1 MTDERLPDGVRV
13 TRLET
18 HADDRGSLTEV
29 FRSSWDTG
37 IEPAQWNV
45 TVSAPGVLRG
55 VHVHLEHTDYVS
67 IVQGHA
73 DVGLY
78 DARLNSPTRG
88 LAIVV
93 PLRGDRMDGLTIP
106 PGVFHGLYF
115 HDRSVVLYGLSH
127 GWDPSDDLACRWDD
141 PDMRIP
147 WPVRS
152 PALSDRDA
160 GAPALREL
168 LAEIGSALGGRPGSG
183 AAGA

>member
-13 TRLET
+13 TTLET
-18 HADDRGSLTEV
+18 YADDRGSLTEL

-55 VHVHLEHTDYVS
+55 VHVHIEHTDYVA
-67 IVQGHA
+67 VVEGRA

-78 DARLNSPTRG
+78 DVRPRSASHG
-88 LAIVV
+88 LATVV
-93 PLRGDRMDGLTIP
+93 TLRGDPMAGLTIP
-106 PGVFHGLYF
+106 PGIFHGLYF
-115 HDRSVVLYGLSH
+115 HERSVVMYGLSH

-141 PDMRIP
+141 PDMAIP

-152 PALSDRDA
+152 PSLSDRDA
-160 GAPALREL
+160 GAPPLRKL
-168 LAEIGSALGGRPGSG
+168 AAEIGSALGDGPGSG
-183 AAGA
+183 AAGI

>member
-1 MTDERLPDGVRV
+1 MSERLPNGVRL
-13 TRLET
+13 TKLET
-18 HADDRGSLTEV
+18 HADDRGALTEV

-37 IEPAQWNV
+37 IAPSQWNV

-55 VHVHLEHTDYVS
+55 VHVHLAHTDYVT
-67 IVQGHA
+67 VVEGWA

-78 DARLNSPTRG
+78 DVRPTSPSHG
-88 LAIVV
+88 LATVV
-93 PLRGDRMDGLTIP
+93 ALRGDPMDGLTIP

-115 HDRSVVLYGLSH
+115 HERSVVLYGLSH

-160 GAPALREL
+160 AAPTLREL
-168 LAEIGSALGGRPGSG
+168 LAEIGPALGGGPGSG
-183 AAGA
+183 PPAA

>member
-1 MTDERLPDGVRV
+1 MDDRLPEGVRV
-13 TRLET
+13 TKLET
-18 HADDRGSLTEV
+18 HADDRGALTEV

-55 VHVHLEHTDYVS
+55 VHIHLEHTDYVS
-67 IVQGHA
+67 VVEGRA

-78 DARLNSPTRG
+78 DARPASSTHG
-88 LAIVV
+88 LATTVA
-93 PLRGDRMDGLTIP
+93 LGGERMEGLTIP
-106 PGVFHGLYF
+106 PGVFHGFYF
-115 HDRSVVLYGLSH
+115 HERSVVLYGLSH

-141 PDMRIP
+141 PDMGIP

-160 GAPALREL
+160 EAATLREL
-168 LAEIGSALGGRPGSG
+168 LAEIGPALAGPGSRSPG
-183 AAGA
+183 A